1 AIAETGQGGR
11 IWVTAK
17 RWLDG
22 VAVSVTDSGP
32 GIPDEIAGRVFEPF
46 FTTKPEGKG
55 TGLGLSICQGILKE
69 HGGRLTLEAKPGAG
83 ATFIVELPGT
93 TPPAAAS
100 VHAAEPGA
108 PARMLRVLVVAVVPR
123 IPHYLIDTLV

>member
-1 AIAETGQGGR
+1 M
-11 IWVTAK
+11 WVTAR

-32 GIPDEIAGRVFEPF
+32 GIPEEIAARVFEPF

-83 ATFIVELPGT
+83 ATFIVGLPGT
-93 TPPAAAS
+93 TPPPAGPER
-100 VHAAEPGA
+100 AAEPRA
-108 PARMLRVLVVAVVPR
+108 PGPKLRVLGGGDEPPL
-123 IPHYLIDTLV
+123 PHYTSAPRASWGHTGAGG

>member
-1 AIAETGQGGR
+1 M
-11 IWVTAK
+11 WVTAR

-32 GIPDEIAGRVFEPF
+32 GIPEEIAARVFEPF

-93 TPPAAAS
+93 PPPPAGAQ
-100 VHAAEPGA
+100 HAAEPPA
-108 PARMLRVLVVAVVPR
+108 PARQLRGPVLDAEPP
-123 IPHYLIDTLV
+123 IPHYMSAPLASWG